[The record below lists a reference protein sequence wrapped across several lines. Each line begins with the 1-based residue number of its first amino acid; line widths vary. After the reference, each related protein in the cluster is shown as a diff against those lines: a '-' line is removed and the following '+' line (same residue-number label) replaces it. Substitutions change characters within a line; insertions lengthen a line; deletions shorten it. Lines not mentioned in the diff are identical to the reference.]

1 MAMNELGEVCI
12 QFHVYSDSHD
22 QMMTALQAFLR
33 MTHNIGL
40 PEVKIFFTVNPAGD
54 KQFYMRML
62 PSLQVQQDML
72 NTLGT
77 SAMEISSSND
87 GTPSLPSYP
96 YEQLL
101 VQRSTMYGDIKHQK
115 YCADTH

>member
-1 MAMNELGEVCI
+1 MAMNELGEVRI

-40 PEVKIFFTVNPAGD
+40 PEVKLFFTVNPAGD

-96 YEQLL
+96 YERLL
-101 VQRSTMYGDIKHQK
+101 VQ
-115 YCADTH
+115 